1 MLVSPQR
8 PRWFLRAII
17 FALSFGLVFPLA
29 PLAAAQQSQAT
40 NEHQLALYQQLQAS
54 LPAMEYSGEELGFEL
69 AFEDPATL
77 LEYITDR
84 IAFQSYRGILRG
96 VDGTLASRAGNA
108 FDQSLLLASLLV
120 DAGYDAQLATAT
132 INEADAA
139 RLLTRLGETP
149 LVGSEL
155 GVIDDAMASELLAG
169 MGLTLDDVANL
180 DLDPANSNAYH
191 AARTVQNA
199 FTGYL
204 GAAPDANAELLEEA
218 QMYAFV
224 QYRLSSNDEWEALHP
239 AFGTLDAP
247 EITEIEHVFDGT
259 IPDEFTH
266 ALTIEVL
273 IERKVEEELELVPV
287 TTAWT
292 RPLGNMHGVPVE
304 VSIVP
309 MRDVGA
315 DAMTAGRYNESEF
328 FIAQINQNADT
339 TLDAFEMMGRTLPTD
354 VAADPSADYFQTLG
368 GVMNEA
374 TGLLGAL
381 GTTKEV
387 TEPLALT
394 GVVIRYTVSVP
405 GGKKQTYER
414 YVYDRI
420 TPENRASGEQLLPI
434 PLEDMTMGM
443 VQQHILLVNPGQFSD
458 AYAQYALTD
467 LSVKT
472 LEALIAMDNLQARY
486 DEAGQEMPIGEAIEL
501 LAPVG
506 MRAHWPLLASLDAM
520 PVPENTLSYRPEATI
535 ISAGTVTAGSEDS
548 PARFVLDIIHN
559 HRRVLTPAGDG
570 FTYDQETAVLY
581 GAWETALERQYV
593 ASLSSQPVHNALNM
607 FDDGAPSFTQLVGND
622 ADLSAVPL
630 SARRAVAVDLANGY
644 TVLYPD
650 GAHEHQHWWRLDTA
664 TGELLGIGENG
675 AGQSMV
681 EYLDLLSG
689 IVSPIINV
697 MSALNG
703 VHSCIFEAFEGSAA
717 DAEKC
722 MKRLLVGTLVMTGL
736 GGVLQV
742 TFGNGIAGFLLLDV
756 PTLAVDLGS

>member
-1 MLVSPQR
+1 MLVSRQY
-8 PRWFLRAII
+8 PRWLARVII
-17 FALSFGLVFPLA
+17 FALSFGLIFPLA
-29 PLAAAQQSQAT
+29 PLAAAQQSAAA
-40 NEHQLALYQQLQAS
+40 NEQQLALFQQFQDS
-54 LPAMEYSGEELGFEL
+54 LPAMEFSGEELGFEL
-69 AFEDPATL
+69 AFEDPDTL
-77 LEYITDR
+77 FEYVTDR

-108 FDQSLLLASLLV
+108 YDQSILLASLLS

-132 INEADAA
+132 ISEADAA
-139 RLLTRLGETP
+139 RLLTRLGDSP
-149 LVGSEL
+149 LVGDETRD
-155 GVIDDAMASELLAG
+155 IDDATANEMLAAV
-169 MGLTLDDVANL
+169 GLTLDDVAGF
-180 DLDPANSNAYH
+180 DLDPAHSNAYH
-191 AARTVQNA
+191 AAQTVQRA

-224 QYRLSSNDEWEALHP
+224 QYRLSSNDEWTALHP

-247 EITEIEHVFDGT
+247 EIAEIERVFDGT

-266 ALTIEVL
+266 ALTVEIL

-292 RPLGNMHGVPVE
+292 RPLANMHGIPVE

-315 DAMTAGRYNESEF
+315 DAVTAGRYNESEF

-339 TLDAFEMMGRTLPTD
+339 TLEAFEMMGRTLPTD
-354 VAADPSADYFQTLG
+354 VAADPAADYFQTLG

-381 GTTKEV
+381 GTTKEA

-394 GVVIRYTVSVP
+394 GVVIRYTISVP
-405 GGKKQTYER
+405 GGKEQTYER

-420 TPENRASGEQLLPI
+420 TPENRASGGQLVPV
-434 PLEDMTMGM
+434 PLEDMEAGM

-458 AYAQYALTD
+458 TYAQYALTD

-472 LEALIAMDNLQARY
+472 LEALVALENLQARY

-501 LAPVG
+501 LAPIG
-506 MRAHWPLLASLDAM
+506 MRAHWPLLASLDSM
-520 PVPENTLSYRPEATI
+520 PVPENALAYRPEAVVV
-535 ISAGTVTAGSEDS
+535 SAGTVTPGSEGAPS
-548 PARFVLDIIHN
+548 KFVIDIIHN
-559 HRRVLTPAGDG
+559 HRRVLTQASAG
-570 FTYDQETAVLY
+570 FAYDQETAMLY

-593 ASLSSQPVHNALNM
+593 NSMSERPAHNALNM
-607 FDDGAPSFTQLVGND
+607 FDDGAPSFTQLAGID
-622 ADLSAVPL
+622 ADLSVVPL

-650 GAHEHQHWWRLDTA
+650 TVQDQPHWWRLDTA

-675 AGQSMV
+675 AGQTML

-697 MSALNG
+697 LGALNG
-703 VHSCIFEAFEGSAA
+703 VHSCIDVAFTGG
-717 DAEKC
+717 DAEAC
-722 MKRLLVGTLVMTGL
+722 MQRLLAGTLMMTGL
-736 GGVLQV
+736 GMVLQGV
-742 TFGNGIAGFLLLDV
+742 FGTGVVGFMLLDV
-756 PTLAVDLGS
+756 PSLAVDLGS